1 MKNADE
7 LRNAQETSANP
18 SLSSQEVRKNQR
30 SRRDLLRG
38 AAVAGAATIAGAF
51 RLTDLAMA
59 QGPSSP
65 APSSSSSTSA
75 SYLYQT
81 IKVNPFKDPAYAE
94 GARQRLQGFI
104 GGADSAEAEAGR
116 AIFAKMTSFDPEPWV
131 AEWTKLAVPHEQK
144 GAELESQG
152 KLVEA
157 NKAYERASR
166 LYGVARF
173 PVINH
178 PAKVAAYRKS
188 IETWRKAIRTFDPP
202 MEIVEI
208 PFEGKTIYG
217 HLRKPKGVDKP
228 AVIIRTGGVDGYK
241 EGRNLAEN
249 LNMGCAGFEV
259 DMPGA
264 GECPVFNKPDSE
276 KFYVAVIDYLTK
288 RSDLDGRRIGFVGG
302 SYGGYWGAKMA
313 YVEPKRLKACI
324 EAGGPIHYTWQEKWL
339 QYLRT
344 DEKEYFW
351 PFPDSMIYANNLKS
365 FDELIRTAPAM
376 SLQEQGWLSKPNA
389 PMLIVNGAKDP
400 WISPEEIPLLYSTGQ
415 PKLVRVMA
423 DGKHMGRESKE
434 RGPVSQMESEWLKQQ
449 LA

>member
-1 MKNADE
+1 M
-7 LRNAQETSANP
+7 
-18 SLSSQEVRKNQR
+18 
-30 SRRDLLRG
+30 
-38 AAVAGAATIAGAF
+38 
-51 RLTDLAMA
+51 
-59 QGPSSP
+59 
-65 APSSSSSTSA
+65 
-75 SYLYQT
+75 
-81 IKVNPFKDPAYAE
+81 
-94 GARQRLQGFI
+94 
-104 GGADSAEAEAGR
+104 
-116 AIFAKMTSFDPEPWV
+116 
-131 AEWTKLAVPHEQK
+131 
-144 GAELESQG
+144 
-152 KLVEA
+152 
-157 NKAYERASR
+157 
-166 LYGVARF
+166 
-173 PVINH
+173 INH

-188 IETWRKAIRTFDPP
+188 IENWRKAIRTFDPP
-202 MEIVEI
+202 LEIVEI

-241 EGRNLAEN
+241 EGRNLAED
-249 LNMGCAGFEV
+249 LRIGFAGFEV

-276 KFYVAVIDYLTK
+276 KFYVAIIDYLSK

-302 SYGGYWGAKMA
+302 SYGGYWVAKMA

-324 EAGGPIHYTWQEKWL
+324 QAGGPIHYTWQEKWL

-376 SLQEQGWLSKPNA
+376 SLQEQGWLSKPSA

-415 PKLVRVMA
+415 PKMVRVMA

-434 RGPVSQMESEWLKQQ
+434 RGAVGQMENEWLKQQ

>member
-1 MKNADE
+1 MSNGDE
-7 LRNAQETSANP
+7 
-18 SLSSQEVRKNQR
+18 RKIQP
-30 SRRDLLRG
+30 SRRELLRG
-38 AAVAGAATIAGAF
+38 IGVVGAAAITGAI
-51 RLTDLAMA
+51 RITDLVMA
-59 QGPSSP
+59 QSAP
-65 APSSSSSTSA
+65 ASSSLPASVSSSA
-75 SYLYQT
+75 SYLYSA

-94 GARQRLQGFI
+94 GARQRLQQFSGPDPE
-104 GGADSAEAEAGR
+104 GAR
-116 AIFAKMTSFDPEPWV
+116 AIFAKLTSFEAEAWV
-131 AEWTKLAVPHEQK
+131 AEWSKLAEKFEHQA
-144 GAELESQG
+144 AELESHG
-152 KLVEA
+152 KMVEA
-157 NKAYERASR
+157 NKAYEKASS

-178 PAKVAAYRKS
+178 PAKQAAYRKS
-188 IETWRKAIRTFDPP
+188 IETFRKAIRTWDPP

-208 PFEGKTIYG
+208 PFEGTTIFG

-228 AVIIRTGGVDGYK
+228 PVIIRTGGVDGYK

-249 LNMGCAGFEV
+249 LAIGCAGFEV

-264 GECPVFNKPDSE
+264 GECPVFNRPDSE

-288 RSDLDGRRIGFVGG
+288 RPDLDGRRMGFVGG

-313 YVEPKRLKACI
+313 YVEPKRLKACVQ
-324 EAGGPIHYTWQEKWL
+324 AGGPIHYTWQEKWL

-365 FDELIRTAPAM
+365 FDELVRTAPAM
-376 SLQEQGWLSKPNA
+376 SLREQGWLDKPSA

-400 WISPEEIPLLYSTGQ
+400 WISPEEVELLYSTGL
-415 PKLVRVMA
+415 PKTVRIMA

-434 RGPVSQMESEWLKQQ
+434 RGAVGQMENEWLKEQ

>member
-1 MKNADE
+1 MADVSEQSKNG
-7 LRNAQETSANP
+7 P
-18 SLSSQEVRKNQR
+18 KP
-30 SRRDLLRG
+30 SRRDVLRTLG
-38 AAVAGAATIAGAF
+38 VAGAAAITGAI
-51 RLTDLAMA
+51 RVTDLAMA
-59 QGPSSP
+59 QPKPEIPASVYSS
-65 APSSSSSTSA
+65 AT
-75 SYLYQT
+75 YLYSSV
-81 IKVNPFKDPAYAE
+81 KVNPFKDPAYAE
-94 GARQRLQGFI
+94 GARQRLQSFL
-104 GGADSAEAEAGR
+104 GASGDPEAAK
-116 AIFAKMTSFDPEPWV
+116 AIFAKLTSFDPVPWV

-144 GAELESQG
+144 AAELESQG
-152 KLVEA
+152 KMAEA
-157 NKAYERASR
+157 NKEYERASAI
-166 LYGVARF
+166 YGVARF

-178 PAKVAAYRKS
+178 PAKQDAYRKS
-188 IETWRKAIRTFDPP
+188 IVNWRKAIRTFDPP
-202 MEIVEI
+202 MEVVEI

-249 LNMGCAGFEV
+249 LAIGCAGFEV
-259 DMPGA
+259 DMPGS

-288 RSDLDGRRIGFVGG
+288 RPDLDGRRIGFVGG

-376 SLQEQGWLSKPNA
+376 SLEEQGWLSKPSA

-400 WISPEEIPLLYSTGQ
+400 WISPEEVPLLYSTGL
-415 PKLVRVMA
+415 PKTVRIMA

-434 RGPVSQMESEWLKQQ
+434 RGPVGRMENEWLKAM